1 MNAYRVTYNLH
12 RYSDCSDPAR
22 QGRRTFKAENR
33 DALDGVLFR
42 WRENHNDVAPT
53 ARPRRSF
60 IGLIHFAAIESKGG
74 DT

>member
-22 QGRRTFKAENR
+22 QGRRTFKAESR
-33 DALDGVLFR
+33 DALDDALGG
-42 WRENHNDVAPT
+42 WRESHNDA
-53 ARPRRSF
+53 ALDAPRRSF

-74 DT
+74 AA